1 MTPRELILTT
11 GKRLREAGIP
21 EGVNDSALLLSRITG
36 APPLSLRM
44 DDQSLLGDQ
53 ALDAFDVLFQRRLHR
68 EPLQYILG
76 DTVFCGRS
84 FHVDP
89 RVLIPRP
96 ETELL
101 CLWALEL
108 PFPSDARV
116 LDLCCG
122 SGCIGL
128 TLLSERP
135 EWHVTLSDLSPDA
148 LAVARENANR
158 LSLSPLLAEGDLFS
172 SLGDAMYD
180 LILSNPPYIPAD
192 ECEALQTEVTREPRL
207 ALNGGADGLDF
218 YRRICR
224 QAPSNL
230 LPGGM
235 LMLEIGDGERASV
248 VSLLEKA
255 GFQSIQVRADWN
267 GIDRMI
273 LALWP

>member
-21 EGVNDSALLLSRITG
+21 EGVNDSALLLSHVTG
-36 APPLSLRM
+36 KPPLSLRM
-44 DDQSLLGDQ
+44 DEQSLLSDQ
-53 ALDAFDVLFQRRLHR
+53 ALDSFDILFQRRLHR

-108 PFPSDARV
+108 PLPSDARA

-128 TLLSERP
+128 TLLAERP
-135 EWHVTLSDLSPDA
+135 GWHVTLADLSPDA
-148 LAVARENANR
+148 LAVARENAHR

-172 SLGDAMYD
+172 PLGSATYD

-192 ECEALQTEVTREPRL
+192 DCETLQTEVTREPRL

-218 YRRICR
+218 YRRISR
-224 QAPSNL
+224 HAPSHL

-235 LMLEIGDGERASV
+235 LMLEIGDGERAPV
-248 VSLLEKA
+248 VSLLEEA
-255 GFQSIQVRADWN
+255 GFRSIQVRADWN

-273 LALWP
+273 LAQWP